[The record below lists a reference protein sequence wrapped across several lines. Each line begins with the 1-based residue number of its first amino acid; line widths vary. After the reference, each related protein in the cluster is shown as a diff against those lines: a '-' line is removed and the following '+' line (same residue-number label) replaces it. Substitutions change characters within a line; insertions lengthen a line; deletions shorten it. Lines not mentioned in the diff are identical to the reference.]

1 MHWVIKMAFLLFYL
15 RFATAKTFKFL
26 VYGTMGLNTLFA
38 IITWLLYVLQCVPL
52 DAYFNPAAHPAV
64 KCLDKS
70 ILAFVPAAFVRLL
83 PSNFTSWIELTI
95 EIERLRRYCDPHSPN
110 QTTLAYPSQ
119 PSQTSHPHQ
128 HPQSREFGRSSFHA
142 PVDRTSPIRERN

>member
-15 RFATAKTFKFL
+15 RFL

-70 ILAFVPAAFVRLL
+70 ILAFVPAAFVRPLQNSHRQFDR
-83 PSNFTSWIELTI
+83 SN
-95 EIERLRRYCDPHSPN
+95 
-110 QTTLAYPSQ
+110 Q
-119 PSQTSHPHQ
+119 
-128 HPQSREFGRSSFHA
+128 
-142 PVDRTSPIRERN
+142 

>member
-70 ILAFVPAAFVRLL
+70 ILAFVPAAFVRPLQNSL
-83 PSNFTSWIELTI
+83 RQFDRSN
-95 EIERLRRYCDPHSPN
+95 
-110 QTTLAYPSQ
+110 Q
-119 PSQTSHPHQ
+119 
-128 HPQSREFGRSSFHA
+128 
-142 PVDRTSPIRERN
+142 